1 MLISPEYDDLNDTLP
16 PCLRIGADSLRKCR
30 MKGSLAF
37 GGSTAI
43 HGGGLEN
50 AAKDEVV
57 LPESGSSRPRSE
69 TRM

>member
-43 HGGGLEN
+43 HGGGW
-50 AAKDEVV
+50 KT
-57 LPESGSSRPRSE
+57 PPK
-69 TRM
+69 MK

>member
-16 PCLRIGADSLRKCR
+16 PCLRIGADYLRKCR

-43 HGGGLEN
+43 HGGDW
-50 AAKDEVV
+50 KT
-57 LPESGSSRPRSE
+57 PPK
-69 TRM
+69 MK